1 MNAFIRPSIVFF
13 SCERD
18 AWSDTV
24 ESKRNRCTLQRFLFR
39 PWFIFLLFSF
49 SLSPRLFCSLLST
62 SCHIFLSDLFIYL
75 FIHQKI
81 YLLLFDRDT
90 RDVVAA
96 AAAAAAA
103 CSLLHSI
110 RLHFISRLIQGCMTW
125 YWYISKSGISFN
137 HSPTLSLCPIDHFR
151 WYELH
156 WKVAITTPTT
166 RWPRIIL
173 SPRLTL
179 CTSKWWC
186 LPLLE
191 WITWQKPAQSF
202 PILPVPHFWPIPTI
216 KRRRLFSQK
225 KCFSPTVP

>member
-1 MNAFIRPSIVFF
+1 MHSFIPPSIHPWCF
-13 SCERD
+13 SLASEMHEVR
-18 AWSDTV
+18 
-24 ESKRNRCTLQRFLFR
+24 ESNRNRCTLQRFLFR
-39 PWFIFLLFSF
+39 PWFIFLLFSL
-49 SLSPRLFCSLLST
+49 SLCSLLST

-90 RDVVAA
+90 RDVVATT
-96 AAAAAAA
+96 AA
-103 CSLLHSI
+103 CLLLHSI
-110 RLHFISRLIQGCMTW
+110 RLHFISRLIQGCMTS
-125 YWYISKSGISFN
+125 YWYISKSGLSFN
-137 HSPTLSLCPIDHFR
+137 YSPSLSLCPVDHCR
-151 WYELH
+151 WYELS

-166 RWPRIIL
+166 LWPRITL
-173 SPRLTL
+173 SPHSTL

-216 KRRRLFSQK
+216 RRRRRFSQK